1 MAVKKNGVWLR
12 VRRLFASMLNP
23 QVLIHPFRMLHYY
36 GYSHALQRPKLTLG
50 RDVRL
55 APNASFRNGERIELG
70 DQVQVGEYTALWA
83 GRSQAWIRVGA
94 RTTFGPGCFVT
105 AADYG
110 LAAGVAITDQDMIE
124 RAVIIGPDCW
134 IGTKTVITAGVTLG
148 AGCVIGAGSVV
159 TRDIPAGAI
168 AAGVP
173 AKVIRMRS

>member
-1 MAVKKNGVWLR
+1 MAVKMRGLVARL
-12 VRRLFASMLNP
+12 RRLAGSFLNW

-55 APNASFRNGERIELG
+55 APNTSFRNGERIALG
-70 DQVQVGEYTALWA
+70 DQVQLGEYTALWA
-83 GRSQAWIRVGA
+83 GGSTAWIRVGA

-110 LAAGVAITDQDMIE
+110 LAAGIPITDQTMTE
-124 RAVIIGPDCW
+124 RDVTIGTDCW
-134 IGTKTVITAGVTLG
+134 IGTKAVITAGVTLG
-148 AGCVIGAGSVV
+148 DGCVIGAGAVV
-159 TRDIPAGAI
+159 TRDVPAGAI

-173 AKVIRMRS
+173 ARVIRMRV